1 MKKFNQKYNT
11 ETTYAKI
18 NGEWRKVKEIDETR
32 QWIKVHGVEG
42 SFQRGHVEKFSNKEK
57 NND

>member
-11 ETTYAKI
+11 ETTRVKI

-32 QWIKVHGVEG
+32 QWIKVKGLEG
-42 SFQRGHVEKFSNKEK
+42 SFQLGHVETFSNKK
-57 NND
+57 ISHD